1 MDFVKKSTFEK
12 FSKKQEGCKLNSK
25 SLNSEATRY
34 NHSDDTDTLKALLYL
49 ILSLLFLILLPI
61 LISMLPIILA
71 TSIVAALITVV
82 ANIVTLGF
90 LNVSIRRAIFY
101 LSQIFIYIIMFIK
114 LRKLPIDKGIYNWI
128 YNNFLHNLNF
138 PLYDYIY
145 QYWTV

>member
-1 MDFVKKSTFEK
+1 M
-12 FSKKQEGCKLNSK
+12 
-25 SLNSEATRY
+25 
-34 NHSDDTDTLKALLYL
+34 
-49 ILSLLFLILLPI
+49 LLPI

-71 TSIVAALITVV
+71 TSIVAALITAV

-90 LNVSIRRAIFY
+90 LSVSIRRVIFY
-101 LSQIFIYIIMFIK
+101 LSQIFIYIIVFIK
-114 LRKLPIDKGIYNWI
+114 LGKLPIDEGVFNWI